1 MIRRPALKK
10 PARLLA
16 TLALGGGLVF
26 AMAVPAFAAEET
38 IGSCMVEHID
48 KLGGAEKVE
57 TTLKAGEASGAS
69 AEAVEAKTKIEDDLE
84 ACLKAPN
91 PIIPAQ
97 NEIIWG
103 GLSFLILLGAM
114 IKFGF
119 PAVRR
124 TMDARTERIRNDLQ
138 AAQAARQDAERLKAE
153 NEAELAKNRASA
165 AALID
170 QARAEAADVK
180 ANLQQRAEA
189 DIAEMRQRGV
199 AEVEAARQRALAD
212 LQSEVADIVVG
223 AAGRVVDKNLD
234 VATHRQLIDD
244 YIANVARN

>member
-1 MIRRPALKK
+1 MKKK
-10 PARLLA
+10 PLRLLA
-16 TLALGGGLVF
+16 TVALAGGLVVT
-26 AMAVPAFAAEET
+26 AAGPAFAAEET
-38 IGSCMVEHID
+38 IGSCLVEEIA
-48 KLGGAEKVE
+48 KQGGAEKVE
-57 TTLKAGEASGAS
+57 AVLHAGEAAGAS
-69 AEAVEAKTKIEDDLE
+69 SEAVEAKTKLEDELGL
-84 ACLKAPN
+84 CLKAPN
-91 PIIPAQ
+91 PIIPAT
-97 NEIIWG
+97 NEIVWG

-153 NEAELAKNRASA
+153 NEAELVKNRANA
-165 AALID
+165 AALVD
-170 QARAEAADVK
+170 EARAEAADVK

-189 DIAEMRQRGV
+189 DIAEMRQRAM
-199 AEVEAARQRALAD
+199 AEVETARQRALAD